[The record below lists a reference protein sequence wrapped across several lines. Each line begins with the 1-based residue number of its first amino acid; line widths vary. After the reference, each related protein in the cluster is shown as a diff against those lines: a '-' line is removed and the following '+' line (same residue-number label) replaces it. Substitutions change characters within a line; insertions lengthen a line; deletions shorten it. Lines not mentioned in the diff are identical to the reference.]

1 MAYADQASMVL
12 RYGSREII
20 QLTDIEEPFTEAIVP
35 AVLTRALDRASGTI
49 DGYLVGR
56 YAMPLNPA
64 PDIIR
69 THCESLARYYLS
81 TASVSDVTKADCDAA
96 IRYLEKVA
104 SGAIPLLPPEQAP
117 APAGAG
123 PVLFNPGSKVFG
135 RDADT
140 GGL

>member
-20 QLTDIEEPFTEAIVP
+20 QLTDIEEPFTGAIVP
-35 AVLTRALDRASGTI
+35 AVLTRALDRASGMV
-49 DGYLVGR
+49 DSYLVGR
-56 YAMPLNPA
+56 VPTPMASPPEA
-64 PDIIR
+64 IR

-81 TASVSDVTKADCDAA
+81 TAEPGEVTRADFDAA

-104 SGAIPLLPPEQAP
+104 DGKIPVMPPEQAP
-117 APAGAG
+117 APAGVG
-123 PVLFNPGSKVFG
+123 PVLFNAGSKVFG